1 MDQLMQRASLVITF
15 NSLSGFEALQRVKP
29 VVMLGRL
36 FYRLKNL
43 VHWPERQ
50 EDLPKTMWQALH
62 STVDRSRLESLL
74 AYLRCKYEVT
84 ASRKRLTSQGLYNIA
99 SKILA

>member
-1 MDQLMQRASLVITF
+1 VVTF
-15 NSLSGFEALQRVKP
+15 NSLSGFEALQRDRP
-29 VVMLGRL
+29 VVMLGPL

-43 VHWPERQ
+43 VYWPERQ
-50 EDLPKTMWQALH
+50 TDLPETMWRAIR
-62 STVDRSRLESLL
+62 STVDGSRLEGLL

-84 ASRKRLTSQGLYNIA
+84 ANRKRLTSRSLYNIA